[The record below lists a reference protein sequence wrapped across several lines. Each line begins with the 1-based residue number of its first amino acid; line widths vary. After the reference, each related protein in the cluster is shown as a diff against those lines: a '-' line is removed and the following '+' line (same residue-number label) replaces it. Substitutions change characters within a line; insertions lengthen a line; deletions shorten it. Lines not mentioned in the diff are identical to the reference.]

1 VRHSESDFIV
11 LIFGRWIFIVEGI
24 VTIVAGFIAPFF
36 LVECRCISVNA
47 MNRMLTCLV
56 PEKVK
61 FLTERQ
67 KHIAVTRVTME
78 KKGAHTEHA
87 TIKEMLRMLI
97 DWKLGV

>member
-1 VRHSESDFIV
+1 
-11 LIFGRWIFIVEGI
+11 
-24 VTIVAGFIAPFF
+24 
-36 LVECRCISVNA
+36 
-47 MNRMLTCLV
+47 MLRSLV

-78 KKGAHTEHA
+78 KKGAHTDNA
-87 TIKEMLRMLI
+87 NIKEMLRMLA

>member
-1 VRHSESDFIV
+1 VHRK
-11 LIFGRWIFIVEGI
+11 L
-24 VTIVAGFIAPFF
+24 TI
-36 LVECRCISVNA
+36 
-47 MNRMLTCLV
+47 LV

-78 KKGAHTEHA
+78 KKGAHTDHA
-87 TIKEMLRMLI
+87 TMKEMLKMLA

>member
-1 VRHSESDFIV
+1 V
-11 LIFGRWIFIVEGI
+11 L
-24 VTIVAGFIAPFF
+24 TPP
-36 LVECRCISVNA
+36 
-47 MNRMLTCLV
+47 V

-67 KHIAVTRVTME
+67 KYIAVTRVTME

-87 TIKEMLRMLI
+87 TIKEMLKMLM